1 MADKKITELPNI
13 NGADLVDADEF
24 VVVDISADETKA
36 ITLAEL
42 KNAFDAGTGFVRVT
56 GDTMTGA
63 LDVQSTITAD
73 GLTVNTGVNTSTR
86 TFLVDNAHSG
96 GSMYNSFGVYV
107 GATDRLVTLSADYGE
122 SIMAFSTNGSERMR
136 IDSSGNVGIGC
147 TPAHGI
153 QTGNF
158 RGTGSAPS
166 FSGTSGDGFAFDY
179 YNAGNPYPRH
189 GSIAVI
195 GSGTSTADLS
205 FWTDSGSA
213 VAERM
218 RIDSSGNVG
227 IGVNN
232 PSDFDSGAYNLVV
245 GSPSV
250 SSQGITIV
258 ADTNSIMYFADGT
271 SGTEAYMGS
280 IIYNHLNNDMT
291 FRTNGFNTAMVID
304 SSRNVLV
311 GKTSTT
317 FGTAGIGL
325 LANGELTAT
334 KAGQPASFNRLSSDG
349 NIIGLYK
356 DSSLVGS
363 IGSSNTGERLYMV
376 NDSTGLS
383 FLGDFSKILP
393 CDSAGAPRDA
403 AIDLGQGSGGRFKD
417 LYLSGGV
424 YLGGTDTA
432 HKLDDYEEGTWT
444 PTGYSGGTLY
454 NARYTKVG
462 RLVTASAYVNGTSFT
477 SSLMGGLPFTSEQ
490 GWTAGTL
497 GLNDSTNIN
506 NCEVSSSSNN
516 INFRQGATSAT
527 PNGSGL
533 MVSVT
538 YHAA

>member
-136 IDSSGNVGIGC
+136 INSAGNVGIGC

-291 FRTNGFNTAMVID
+291 FRTNGFNTALVID
-304 SSRNVLV
+304 ENQTVTMP
-311 GKTSTT
+311 KQPA
-317 FGTAGIGL
+317 F
-325 LANGELTAT
+325 LARPSGGSNAFPINAAT
-334 KAGQPASFNRLSSDG
+334 KALFQTEIFDQNADYSSSTFTAPVTGKYYLSF
-349 NIIGLYK
+349 GLY
-356 DSSLVGS
+356 L
-363 IGSSNTGERLYMV
+363 
-376 NDSTGLS
+376 ND
-383 FLGDFSKILP
+383 
-393 CDSAGAPRDA
+393 
-403 AIDLGQGSGGRFKD
+403 
-417 LYLSGGV
+417 V
-424 YLGGTDTA
+424 DTA
-432 HKLDDYEEGTWT
+432 TAYMQAELHTSNRIFKEITDNDKAFVADAQYHWMGFSIITDMDAGDTSIIKIDVPNSGQAQMVMEGIQSFFS
-444 PTGYSGGTLY
+444 GY
-454 NARYTKVG
+454 
-462 RLVTASAYVNGTSFT
+462 LVA
-477 SSLMGGLPFTSEQ
+477 
-490 GWTAGTL
+490 
-497 GLNDSTNIN
+497 
-506 NCEVSSSSNN
+506 
-516 INFRQGATSAT
+516 
-527 PNGSGL
+527 
-533 MVSVT
+533 
-538 YHAA
+538 